1 MKENTKTTAIQLIKY
16 GIVGVSNSLITLI
29 VIFVCN
35 EILGLKLMLSD
46 AIGYIAA

>member
-35 EILGLKLMLSD
+35 EILGL
-46 AIGYIAA
+46 